1 MGKVGVRVHKI
12 NHISLSVLLLS
23 LILLISGC
31 TSGGTGTGTGT
42 NTDGAITGTSGL
54 TARFLENMP
63 PDKIYL
69 SEGDSQEYPI
79 MVELKNVGAKDLEPS
94 DILFSLT
101 GFDVNLINYADLG
114 MSEKIYGKSVYNKEG
129 GISVVDLGAIT
140 PDMPKIGRG
149 YNPTFMLNIFYNYET
164 KATIPICVDPR
175 SYDPNVKNRACRV
188 SDVTLSGGQGA
199 PVAVVK
205 VEEIASPTKVLFRIY
220 FSNVGGGTLFSTYN
234 LADVLSNG
242 IQQRELDKIFIDSVT
257 LGGEELTCIKSYS
270 EIRVQDMLSC
280 TYEGFSSKD
289 AFSTVL
295 NIKLKYS
302 YATSIQ
308 KPVTIVSMGPENA
321 N

>member
-1 MGKVGVRVHKI
+1 M
-12 NHISLSVLLLS
+12 
-23 LILLISGC
+23 SGC
-31 TSGGTGTGTGT
+31 TSSGTGTGNT
-42 NTDGAITGTSGL
+42 NTDGSITGTYGL
-54 TARFLENMP
+54 TARFLDNMP

-69 SEGDSQEYPI
+69 SEGDSQDYPVMI
-79 MVELKNVGAKDLEPS
+79 ELKNVGAKDLNPE

-101 GFDVNLINYADLG
+101 GFDVNLINYADNQ
-114 MSEKIYGKSVYNKEG
+114 MSETIAGKSIYNKEG

-140 PDMPKIGRG
+140 PEMNKIGRG
-149 YNPTFMLNIFYNYET
+149 YNPTFLLNVFYNYET
-164 KATIPICVDPR
+164 KATVPICVDPR
-175 SYDPNVKNRACRV
+175 SYDPNVKNRACTV

-205 VEEIASPTKVLFRIY
+205 VEEVASPTKILFRIY

-234 LADVLSNG
+234 LPDVLSNG
-242 IQQRELDKIFIDSVT
+242 IQQREMDKMYIDSVT
-257 LGGEELTCIKSYS
+257 LGGEELTCIKSNS

-280 TYEGFSSKD
+280 TYEGFSTKD

-295 NIKLKYS
+295 NIKVKYS

-308 KPVTIVSMGPENA
+308 KSVNIVSMGAENG